1 MDNYSQIANLTTSAQ
16 PMVMPE
22 RIGVSPAVK
31 QRQAIFT
38 WLVPKKST
46 RGNNEHI
53 SINSQAVPRIHQRIK
68 WASVALAIFGLAIMG
83 YSFIIAIPLL
93 SSVLAIAGISVVLVA
108 ILFYYVS
115 PARLIDSDLYNAS
128 VVSSISLTNSLLRP
142 VAGEARSI
150 YVPSSR
156 VGSTKVFIPTNNES
170 YSNVFASGTDIIN
183 ISDSGKNGFFL
194 TPPGYGLYE
203 YARKL
208 GANFTEEGMEHEI
221 RDTIVKGL
229 ELASSVNVARHGDV
243 VSVHLYD
250 VVGSSMCHTLRQK
263 DSRACCQV
271 GCPICSCISCMVV
284 ESTDRRA
291 MVMQIK
297 ANGKSLDLT
306 YKLL

>member
-1 MDNYSQIANLTTSAQ
+1 MDNYRQMANLTTSAQ
-16 PMVMPE
+16 PMVMPD
-22 RIGVSPAVK
+22 RIGASPEGK
-31 QRQAIFT
+31 QRQAIFSRP
-38 WLVPKKST
+38 VPKRLTHGS
-46 RGNNEHI
+46 NEHI
-53 SINSQAVPRIHQRIK
+53 LFNKQAVPHIHQRIK
-68 WASVALAIFGLAIMG
+68 WASAVVVIFGLAIMG
-83 YSFIIAIPLL
+83 YSFMIDMPLL
-93 SSVLAIAGISVVLVA
+93 SGMLAIAGISVVLIAV
-108 ILFYYVS
+108 LFYFVS
-115 PARLIDSDLYNAS
+115 PSRLIESDLYNAS

-156 VGSTKVFIPTNNES
+156 VGATKVFIPTNNEI
-170 YSNVFASGTDIIN
+170 YGKLYASSTDVVN

-208 GANFTEEGMEHEI
+208 GANFTDEGMELEI
-221 RDTIVKGL
+221 KDTIVKGL
-229 ELASSVNVARHGDV
+229 EMASGVNVARHGDV

-250 VVGSSMCHTLRQK
+250 PVGSAMCHDLRQK
-263 DSRACCQV
+263 DSKACCQV

-297 ANGKSLDLT
+297 ANGKALDLT